1 MSMKNKDL
9 LRSKAFVDGKW
20 TDAHSGKTYDIKNPA
35 DDSVI
40 TSVPDM
46 DEEDVKE
53 AIEIADREFPK
64 WSSMLAKDRS
74 EILDK
79 WYRLLMD
86 NQEDLAVL
94 MTMEMGKPLK
104 ESMGEVAYGASFI
117 QWFSEEAKRVYGDV
131 VPNHAQGKRIV
142 VIKQPVGVTGIITPW
157 NFPLAMITR
166 KVGPALAAGCTVVI
180 KPAQDTPLSALAA
193 AYLAQKA
200 GLPPG
205 VLNIVTS
212 NSASEIGKELTT
224 NKLVKKIS
232 FTGSTKVGKM
242 LMEQSASTVKKISLE
257 LGGNAPFV
265 VFEDADIEAAA
276 EGAIACKFRNAGQ
289 TCVCANRILV
299 HDKVYDQFVEK
310 FSEKVKKLKVGNGLD
325 SGVDIGPLINDSAVE
340 KVSELVEDALQKGA
354 KLVVGSNKP
363 EGRFFD
369 PMVLT
374 DVNDEM
380 EMFSKEIFGP
390 VAPVYRFSSDEE
402 AIELSNKTKFGLA
415 SYFYSRDIG
424 RIWKVAESLQY
435 GMVGINEG
443 LISTEVAPFGGVK
456 ESGMGREG
464 SKYGIDE
471 YLNIK
476 YMLMGG
482 L

>member
-1 MSMKNKDL
+1 MKNKDL